1 MFIYLIEDEGC
12 EAVAFSSQALAEDYL
27 IESGDFHSAIVRVT
41 LDTHE
46 VAYMAGSD
54 NYMAAREEWLAGSY

>member
-1 MFIYLIEDEGC
+1 MFIYMIEDAGC
-12 EAVAFSSQALAEDYL
+12 EALAFSSQALAEDYL
-27 IESGDFHSAIVRVT
+27 IESGDFYSAILRVT
-41 LDTHE
+41 LDTQE